1 MFYHVLIP
9 VDLSHPEQLPKLI
22 ETARQLTNDSPHAD
36 FDFLYVD
43 DSLIHKAGSPLLDE
57 DFKNK
62 RRRDEKDKLLALVRN
77 YMPETLHYRHHVRFG
92 TVHEKILEES
102 KRGDSDVIVMM
113 ASKPGLGSYFV
124 GSNAERVVRHAQ
136 CSVMVMREA

>member
-22 ETARQLTNDSPHAD
+22 ETARQLTGDSPHAD

-43 DSLIHKAGSPLLDE
+43 DSQIHKAGSPLVDE
-57 DFKNK
+57 EMKNK
-62 RRRDEKDKLLALVRN
+62 RRRDEKDKLLALLRN
-77 YMPETLHYRHHVRFG
+77 LLPDTLHYRHHVRFG

-102 KRGDSDVIVMM
+102 GRCNADVIVMM

-136 CSVMVMREA
+136 CSVMIMRES